1 MAVQMTTT
9 NTYFET
15 RFAPD
20 PRRQVLWRTLYRH
33 FFSRLI
39 PQESAVLEL
48 GAGYG
53 HFINEVS
60 ARRRIALDMWSGFA
74 EHLQPGI
81 ESHIGSVSDL
91 SFLSPSSVDFVFAS
105 NLFEHIT
112 QEDFSA
118 VLRQL
123 RSALT
128 EKGTLN
134 IVQPNYYYCYREYFD
149 DYTHRTIYT
158 HTSITDFLEANG
170 YDVIE
175 CVPRFLPLTIKSR
188 LPVSPLFIRLYLSL
202 PWKPLGKQ
210 MYIRARPRRNTGR
223 TPETASLDLDNATVG
238 DRI

>member
-1 MAVQMTTT
+1 MTTT

-39 PQESAVLEL
+39 PKESCVLEL

-60 ARRRIALDMWSGFA
+60 ARRRIALDMWDGFA

-81 ESHIGSVSDL
+81 ESHVGSVTDL
-91 SFLSPSSVDFVFAS
+91 SFLSPASIDFAFAS

-112 QEDFSA
+112 QEEFGA

-123 RSALT
+123 RLALA
-128 EKGTLN
+128 ENGTLN

-149 DYTHRTIYT
+149 DYTHRAIYT

-188 LPVSPLFIRLYLSL
+188 FPVSPLLIRLYLSL
-202 PWKPLGKQ
+202 PWRPMGKQ
-210 MYIRARPRRNTGR
+210 MLIRARVRRGAER
-223 TPETASLDLDNATVG
+223 TPRATSLELGNATIG
-238 DRI
+238 ERI